1 MCGGNRLS
9 MYGCMC
15 GVHVCVCAC
24 VCACVCVSV
33 SMEMGQWRKSGTLLV
48 HSDQTQIG
56 KAGQEEPVTIK
67 RKKDN
72 KMIKPRINKRR

>member
-1 MCGGNRLS
+1 MWGEPVVYVWLHVWSAC
-9 MYGCMC
+9 
-15 GVHVCVCAC
+15 VCVCAC

-48 HSDQTQIG
+48 HSDQTQMG